1 VFKEKGIGLRMVNI
15 IKLIVAFLLVM
26 AGIAGYYYLQ
36 GSAIAFA
43 ELLRVLSVLFGFVL
57 AVAVL
62 WTSEPGKRFF
72 VFAKDSVAE
81 SRRVVWP
88 SRKETFQTTGV
99 VVLFAV
105 VMALFL
111 WAVDAT
117 LLFAINK
124 LMGRG

>member
-1 VFKEKGIGLRMVNI
+1 MVNI
-15 IKLIVAFLLVM
+15 IKLSVAFLLVM

-36 GSAIAFA
+36 GSAIAFV
-43 ELLRVLSVLFGFVL
+43 ELLRVLSVLLGFVL
-57 AVAVL
+57 AAAVL

-72 VFAKDSVAE
+72 AFGKESVAE
-81 SRRVVWP
+81 AKRVVWP

>member
-1 VFKEKGIGLRMVNI
+1 MINV
-15 IKLIVAFLLVM
+15 IKLGVAFILVV
-26 AGIAGYYYLQ
+26 AGIAGYYFLQ
-36 GSAIAFA
+36 NSTVAFVGV
-43 ELLRVLSVLFGFVL
+43 LRVLAILLGMAL
-57 AVAVL
+57 AAGVL

-72 VFAKDSVAE
+72 VFAKESVAE
-81 SRRVVWP
+81 AKRVVWP
-88 SRKETFQTTGV
+88 TWKETYQTTGV

>member
-1 VFKEKGIGLRMVNI
+1 MVNI
-15 IKLIVAFLLVM
+15 IKLSVAFLLVV

-43 ELLRVLSVLFGFVL
+43 EPLRVISVLLGL
-57 AVAVL
+57 ALASAVM
-62 WTSEPGKRFF
+62 WTSEPGKNFF
-72 VFAKDSVAE
+72 IFAKESVAE
-81 SRRVVWP
+81 AKRVVWP
-88 SRKETFQTTGV
+88 TWKETYQTTGV
-99 VVLFAV
+99 VVLFAI

>member
-1 VFKEKGIGLRMVNI
+1 MINV
-15 IKLIVAFLLVM
+15 IKLGVAFLLVV
-26 AGIAGYYYLQ
+26 AGIAAYYYLQ
-36 GSAIAFA
+36 DSTIAFSGV
-43 ELLRVLSVLFGFVL
+43 LRVI
-57 AVAVL
+57 AVL
-62 WTSEPGKRFF
+62 LGLLLAAALLWTTEQGKRFF
-72 VFAKDSVAE
+72 GFGKESWAEAK
-81 SRRVVWP
+81 RVVWP
-88 SRKETFQTTGV
+88 TWKETYQTTGV

>member
-1 VFKEKGIGLRMVNI
+1 MINV
-15 IKLIVAFLLVM
+15 IKLGVAFILVA

-36 GSAIAFA
+36 NSTVAFVGV
-43 ELLRVLSVLFGFVL
+43 LRVMSVLGGMAL
-57 AVAVL
+57 AAAVL

-72 VFAKDSVAE
+72 AFAKDSITEAK
-81 SRRVVWP
+81 RVVWP
-88 SRKETFQTTGV
+88 TWKETYQTTGV

-117 LLFAINK
+117 LLFALNE

>member
-1 VFKEKGIGLRMVNI
+1 MVNI
-15 IKLIVAFLLVM
+15 IKLIVAFLLVV

-36 GSAIAFA
+36 GSTVAFA
-43 ELLRVLSVLFGFVL
+43 ELWRVLSVLLGMVL
-57 AVAVL
+57 AAVVL

-72 VFAKDSVAE
+72 SFSKASVDEAKL
-81 SRRVVWP
+81 VVWP
-88 SRKETFQTTGV
+88 TRKETMQTTGV
-99 VVLFAV
+99 VVAFAI

>member
-1 VFKEKGIGLRMVNI
+1 MRRISLCAGVLLAAG
-15 IKLIVAFLLVM
+15 VAW
-26 AGIAGYYYLQ
+26 
-36 GSAIAFA
+36 S
-43 ELLRVLSVLFGFVL
+43 
-57 AVAVL
+57 
-62 WTSEPGKRFF
+62 SEPGKRFLSF
-72 VFAKDSVAE
+72 GRDSVAE
-81 SRRVVWP
+81 AKRVVWP
-88 SRKETFQTTGV
+88 SWKETYQTTGI

>member
-1 VFKEKGIGLRMVNI
+1 MVNI
-15 IKLIVAFLLVM
+15 IKLGVAFLLVI

-36 GSAIAFA
+36 GSTIAFA
-43 ELLRVLSVLFGFVL
+43 EFLRVLSVLLGLVL
-57 AVAVL
+57 AAAVL

-72 VFAKDSVAE
+72 DFSKESVAE
-81 SRRVVWP
+81 AKRVVWP
-88 SRKETFQTTGV
+88 TRKETLQTTGV

-117 LLFAINK
+117 LLFTINK